1 MVGLAPPSGLPPA
14 GSSRPGCPTSVRG
27 VTHRLLIRP
36 LLELGYFIAAVVVGA
51 VTFTVVVT
59 GISLSVGLLPLALIG
74 LPMFTVTVWATHW
87 AVAAAGRLTRTAL
100 GEDIALRPMPRPEH
114 PGLFRGALSLARSG
128 AVWKEMAFAWLLLP
142 LATLATSV
150 VLSLWSAAVA
160 GILLPAYIGRL
171 PGDGGVE
178 WLHWGTTAEAWAG
191 VGAGL
196 VLAVLARLAGGGFA
210 RLHVALTRGLLS
222 PGENERLRARVSD
235 LQETRARVVDAADA
249 ERRRIERD
257 LHDGAQQ
264 HLVSLAMNLGRA
276 RTKLDD
282 DLEAARE
289 LIARAHEEAKDSIA
303 ALRDVVRGVHPAVL
317 TDRGLD
323 AALSALAARSPVPV
337 RLRVDLAER
346 CGPTAEA
353 IAYFVVSE
361 ALTNAAKHAEARHI
375 EVHVEREGDRLLVAV
390 SDDGRGGATDPP
402 GGGLSG
408 LRDRVAA
415 VDGTFRID
423 SPAGAGTTVSVEL
436 PCAS

>member
-1 MVGLAPPSGLPPA
+1 MT
-14 GSSRPGCPTSVRG
+14 R
-27 VTHRLLIRP
+27 RLLIRP
-36 LLELGYFIAAVVVGA
+36 LLELGHLLAMVVTGALLLAAVVAGLSVSA
-51 VTFTVVVT
+51 SLIVVV
-59 GISLSVGLLPLALIG
+59 VGLPL
-74 LPMFTVTVWATHW
+74 FTVTVWGTHGL
-87 AVAAAGRLTRTAL
+87 AAAARWMTAA
-100 GEDIALRPMPRPEH
+100 ALDVDVPMRPVPRAE
-114 PGLFRGALSLARSG
+114 RGGILRGPLALAQSG
-128 AVWKEMAFAWLLLP
+128 AVWREMAFGVLLLP
-142 LATLATSV
+142 LATAGLAIVAT
-150 VLSLWSAAVA
+150 LWGGAVA
-160 GILLPAYIGRL
+160 GVLLPVYIDRL
-171 PGDGGVE
+171 PGEGGIE
-178 WLHWGTTAEAWAG
+178 WLHWGPGIEAWAG
-191 VGAGL
+191 VGAGVAL
-196 VLAVLARLAGGGFA
+196 GVLARMASGGFA
-210 RLHVALTRGLLS
+210 RAHVALVRGLLA

-235 LQETRARVVDAADA
+235 LTETRARVVDAADA

-276 RTKLDD
+276 RAKFEDD
-282 DLEAARE
+282 PEAARE

-337 RLRVDLAER
+337 TLRVDISGR

-361 ALTNAAKHAEARHI
+361 ALTNAARHADARRI

-390 SDDGRGGATDPP
+390 ADDGRGGAADRP

-415 VDGTFRID
+415 VDGTFHLD
-423 SPAGAGTTVSVEL
+423 SPAGAGTTVSVEV